1 MVVGSVRASPQPL
14 ELLDHVGL
22 QHQEGGEKT
31 VGYRRERPYVLQDPK
46 TGDPLFLFNGLD
58 LGNGTHPFVVVQKV
72 GPD

>member
-1 MVVGSVRASPQPL
+1 MASPIPPYTT
-14 ELLDHVGL
+14 EI
-22 QHQEGGEKT
+22 EWASGEKT

-72 GPD
+72 GPPGRSAGGP